1 MVEVNPLA
9 SDEEMATSAPV
20 KTEEEVEAVCNT
32 IFEAVHRMPGWTSE
46 ADLARQLGNGRLS
59 LYGRFVL
66 SGEDVSLS
74 IWGTG
79 IQCWIDC
86 EKTPDDH
93 PLCHFVDQH
102 REVFQRL
109 YESLATDAEDTLTLV
124 GRWVDFFGDAPGTL
138 VIYLRRMVNPDWV
151 GTALYT
157 GEMDAWDPALG
168 GPRYRLRLP
177 GCDVEGDKA
186 TLLRETRRLVLAENR
201 RLGYAEEPVVQGIL
215 WWSTDLSG
223 DDNYSISITI
233 PDEWVLAAVT

>member
-1 MVEVNPLA
+1 MLEVISA
-9 SDEEMATSAPV
+9 SDEEMATSASV
-20 KTEEEVEAVCNT
+20 KTEEEVDAVCAK
-32 IFEAVHRMPGWTSE
+32 IFEAVHRMPGRTSE
-46 ADLARQLGNGRLS
+46 ADLVRQLSNGRLS
-59 LYGRFVL
+59 LYGRFIL

-86 EKTPDDH
+86 EIAPDDH

-102 REVFQRL
+102 REVLHSL
-109 YESLATDAEDTLTLV
+109 YESLATDAEDTLALV

-151 GTALYT
+151 GSALYT
-157 GEMDAWDPALG
+157 GEMDAWDPTLG
-168 GPRYRLRLP
+168 GPRYPLMLD
-177 GCDVEGDKA
+177 GHDVAKDKA
-186 TLLRETRRLVLAENR
+186 TLVRETRRLVLAENR

-215 WWSTDLSG
+215 WWSEDLSG
-223 DDNYSISITI
+223 EDKYSITITI

>member
-1 MVEVNPLA
+1 MLEVISA
-9 SDEEMATSAPV
+9 SDEEMATSATV
-20 KTEEEVEAVCNT
+20 KTEEEVDAVCAR

-46 ADLARQLGNGRLS
+46 ADLARQLSNGRLS
-59 LYGRFVL
+59 LYGRFIL

-86 EKTPDDH
+86 EMAPDDH

-109 YESLATDAEDTLTLV
+109 YESLATSTEDTLALV

-151 GTALYT
+151 GSALYT
-157 GEMDAWDPALG
+157 GEMDAWDPTLG
-168 GPRYRLRLP
+168 GPRYPLMLH
-177 GCDVEGDKA
+177 GHDVAGEKA

-201 RLGYAEEPVVQGIL
+201 RLGYAEEPLVQGIL

-223 DDNYSISITI
+223 EDNYSITITI
-233 PDEWVLAAVT
+233 PDEGVLAAVT